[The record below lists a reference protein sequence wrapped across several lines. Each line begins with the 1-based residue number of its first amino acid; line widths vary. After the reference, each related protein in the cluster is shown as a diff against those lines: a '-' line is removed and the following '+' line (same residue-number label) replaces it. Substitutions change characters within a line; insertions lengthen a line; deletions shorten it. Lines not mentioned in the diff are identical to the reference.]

1 MNLKQTLN
9 RKLRGHVRDA
19 DVNLTA
25 VMNIFLILIPF
36 LLLTATFVR
45 IAVLEL
51 SLPNLDR
58 SGEARA
64 TSRPAQPAVLNILL
78 IHPDHLQIKSP
89 DLKFDPI
96 PQKNGSYVW
105 SELRMQL
112 DQVKEKYPDIDD
124 FIISPEDNIEY
135 HIIITVMDNCRQAG
149 FPNISISG

>member
-1 MNLKQTLN
+1 MNLKQTLD

-58 SGEARA
+58 SGQARA

-89 DLKFDPI
+89 DLTFAPI
-96 PQKNGSYVW
+96 PKTNDSYLW
-105 SELRMQL
+105 AELTVQL
-112 DQVKEKYPDIDD
+112 AQIKEKYPDIDD
-124 FIISPEDNIEY
+124 FIISPEDGIEY
-135 HIIITVMDNCRQAG
+135 HTIITVMDNCREAG

>member
-1 MNLKQTLN
+1 MNLKQSLN
-9 RKLRGHVRDA
+9 RRMRGHVQDA

-51 SLPNLDR
+51 SLPNLER

-64 TSRPAQPAVLNILL
+64 TSQRSEPAILNILL
-78 IHPDHLQIKSP
+78 IHKDHLQIKSP
-89 DLKFDPI
+89 NLKFEAI
-96 PQKNGSYVW
+96 PKTDGGYLW
-105 SELRMQL
+105 SELEAQL
-112 DQVKEKYPDIDD
+112 QQVKKQYPAIND
-124 FIISPEDNIEY
+124 FIISPEDDIEY
-135 HIIITVMDNCRQAG
+135 HTIITVMDNCRESG